1 MKLLKFQILLMEKM
15 FAYLFRQLLCNI
27 PCTEVKLFI
36 PISKML
42 LHPIQSAILLAE
54 SLIFL
59 QFLNCSFTF
68 KVNYPIGKRMKGN
81 ICGNALPLHFMSMAT
96 NYSLLKFSYFDSL
109 E

>member
-15 FAYLFRQLLCNI
+15 YAYLFRQLLCNI

-54 SLIFL
+54 SLIFS

-81 ICGNALPLHFMSMAT
+81 ALPLHFMSMAT
-96 NYSLLKFSYFDSL
+96 NYSLLKFSFFDSL